1 MIVVGIDPGQKTG
14 IGVLEDGKLV
24 DTVTLLVEE
33 AVEWLMV
40 FVLTHLQ
47 MDVTFVVECSYLLK
61 ARFRARADRSGWG
74 IRKADQ
80 NAMRIV
86 SSLRQT
92 ERLRGYIEKAVLTN
106 LETVGK
112 MEVVE
117 IEPPQHGNR
126 ISKVRPALFRA
137 MFPEYGGRTSEHSRD
152 ACTLAAW
159 WIKQQKMK
167 GMINWG
173 S

>member
-1 MIVVGIDPGQKTG
+1 MMTVIGTDPGQRTG
-14 IGVLEDGKLV
+14 IGVLKDGELV
-24 DTVTLLVEE
+24 ETVTLPVEE
-33 AVEWLMV
+33 AVEWLTM

-47 MDVTFVVECSYLLK
+47 EDVTCVVECSYLLK

-86 SSLRQT
+86 SSLKQT
-92 ERLRGYIEKAVLTN
+92 ERLRGYIESAVLTG
-106 LETVGK
+106 LDTAGK

-126 ISKVRPALFRA
+126 ISKVRPQLFKA
-137 MFPEYGGRTSEHSRD
+137 MFPEYEGRTSEHSRD
-152 ACTLAAW
+152 AATLAAW
-159 WIKQQKMK
+159 FVKQQKLK
-167 GMINWG
+167 EAIR
-173 S
+173 